1 MNYLIVQMIGND
13 LLFARLHMKRGAL
26 AMDIATRETIG
37 PEQNLPSII
46 AAAASAPGRE
56 SERVILDIP
65 PNRLFM
71 REMELPISDRRK
83 IREILPLELK
93 GDTPFDPEE
102 LVFDTLR
109 LDGDKSLAIWCK
121 RLEVAEYIDLM
132 TQNRMEPEIVTA
144 SMFSWH
150 HLLSDDGKRG
160 NVAITDGE
168 SLAVYRD
175 GTPLYFRALPEGEL
189 VRQVTRTLASLEI
202 GRELRVEKVFLHG
215 TAAKAYSDLPEVPPG
230 FSLLPLNRPMAE
242 FFGGEDPAFRD
253 LAGVFAVARGVAL
266 EEPVNF
272 RNGGLAYTAGR
283 KKALRRFR
291 ISMALAAALLLL
303 LIGETAL
310 RYFLIKRDLDSVNS
324 SIGAIYREVFPK
336 RKKPVDEV
344 AELRSEIKRL
354 GGGVTGSGVLPV
366 LRSLAEIKG
375 NDVSG
380 LYEVEIDGD
389 QLRVKGDARSAEA
402 VNGFRSRAA
411 ERFTGAEVG
420 EIKSKPDGSVS
431 FVFRGTVRGGV

>member
-26 AMDIATRETIG
+26 TMDVASRETIG
-37 PEQNLPSII
+37 PEQTLASIM
-46 AAAASAPGRE
+46 AASAATPGHE
-56 SERVILDIP
+56 NERVVLAFP
-65 PNRLFM
+65 SSRLFL

-93 GDTPFDPEE
+93 GDTPFDPDE
-102 LVFDTLR
+102 LVFDSLR
-109 LDGDKSLAIWCK
+109 LEGEKTLAIWGN
-121 RLEVAEYIDLM
+121 RREIGEYIDLM
-132 TQNRMEPEIVTA
+132 AQCRMEPEIITA
-144 SMFSWH
+144 SMFNWH
-150 HLLSDDGKRG
+150 HLLPDDGKRG
-160 NVAITDGE
+160 NVAITDGD
-168 SLAVYRD
+168 SLVVYRD
-175 GTPLYFRALPEGEL
+175 GTPLYFRTLPDGEL

-202 GRELRVEKVFLHG
+202 GRELRVEKIFLHG
-215 TAAKAYSDLPEVPPG
+215 AAAKSYSDLLEIPPG
-230 FSLLPLNRPMAE
+230 FSLLPLNRAMSE
-242 FFGGEDPAFRD
+242 FFGGEDPAFRG
-253 LAGVFAVARGVAL
+253 LAGVFAVARAVAL

-272 RNGGLAYTAGR
+272 RNGALAYTAGR

-291 ISMALAAALLLL
+291 ISMALAAALLVL